1 MLDKSDIFLSEGYNS
16 FLVDFMGSGGSEGNQ
31 TSIGFLEAEYVKS
44 CFDYLTNNGE
54 HNIYLFGTSMVA
66 AATMKAIHDYD
77 IKPKGIIIECPF
89 G

>member
-31 TSIGFLEAEYVKS
+31 KSIGFLEAEHVKS